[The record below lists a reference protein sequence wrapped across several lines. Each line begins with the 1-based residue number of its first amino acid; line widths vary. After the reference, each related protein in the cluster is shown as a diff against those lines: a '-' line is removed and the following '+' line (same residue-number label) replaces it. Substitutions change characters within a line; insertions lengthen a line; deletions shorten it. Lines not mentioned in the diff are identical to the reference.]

1 MEKYKPSAFYSGL
14 KIAIT
19 NKKTGGYLMESKI
32 LKPYKGFTIEKS
44 WDELAGI
51 KINIVY
57 TAYKGRG

>member
-1 MEKYKPSAFYSGL
+1 
-14 KIAIT
+14 
-19 NKKTGGYLMESKI
+19 MESKI

-57 TAYKGRG
+57 TAYKGRGQQEGKWRNSY